1 MSFTAR
7 NACDAKDD
15 HDGKLHAGCAYAL
28 ADFDGLRAVD
38 AFADIAQGLGIA
50 GFHAV
55 VEDLQACFTKLGQFF
70 HGLSE
75 DISRSGVR
83 CDSFQV
89 REIFLERIQDFQKTF
104 GFENKRIAVSEEY
117 AADTIAVDGVSHGDL
132 AHDFFIGKFFKLD
145 AAVHVAVSAVV
156 VRAST
161 SHAEDEAFCFT
172 RRTVNWGFVVVKK

>member
-1 MSFTAR
+1 MVSISGCPVT
-7 NACDAKDD
+7 C
-15 HDGKLHAGCAYAL
+15 KLCVNLCASCKCVL
-28 ADFDGLRAVD
+28 L
-38 AFADIAQGLGIA
+38 
-50 GFHAV
+50 
-55 VEDLQACFTKLGQFF
+55 
-70 HGLSE
+70 
-75 DISRSGVR
+75 
-83 CDSFQV
+83 
-89 REIFLERIQDFQKTF
+89 